1 MQQSGVPA
9 PHLVQGLRRL
19 VGDLGSRQATTDAG
33 LSEVVCGHTNLIHF
47 GANQIKYC
55 HEPVDELAA
64 EASFE
69 SVVWLLLHGQRP
81 GEEQLADCCSVLA
94 DAAVIDGS
102 AASMFDKLPLNT
114 PPLSA
119 FPLCLSLQKYYDPA
133 GLEVGLAE
141 ARSRVWRILA
151 QLPLHLSAILNHDP
165 GQCGSERTGLAD
177 HELEL
182 SWAGRLLSRIRGGN
196 ARPTP
201 AEEAAM
207 NVLLICECLTEMR
220 PACFAARFVASTTR
234 NVLAALETAATV
246 FVSQLKKDPF
256 QWTSDLLIQFR
267 DPAQAEAWWR
277 RREGQPM
284 PFGFTPLTGDPR
296 PGLLTAACR
305 TLLGSGAR
313 IRLEASAARLEALQA
328 GEHLWPTTDWTAA
341 RLMTL
346 LGIPADRQSLV
357 VASARLAGWAA
368 QALEQQASGVSLLPA
383 LRYDVPDAPESE
395 FPEAAAG

>member
-1 MQQSGVPA
+1 
-9 PHLVQGLRRL
+9 
-19 VGDLGSRQATTDAG
+19 
-33 LSEVVCGHTNLIHF
+33 
-47 GANQIKYC
+47 
-55 HEPVDELAA
+55 
-64 EASFE
+64 
-69 SVVWLLLHGQRP
+69 
-81 GEEQLADCCSVLA
+81 VLA